1 MTEGRSQPEWLDM
14 KALQR
19 YACVSER
26 TLRGWIH
33 RATNPLPAVQV
44 GTKLLVRRS
53 TFDQSPVPTCS
64 IVTLNGIHLGRKEE
78 WRIHEREWTLTE
90 LDSQRSLSGGR
101 PNVAQGQAAKC
112 VDISW

>member
-1 MTEGRSQPEWLDM
+1 MTEERSQPEWLDV

-26 TLRGWIH
+26 TLRDWIH

-53 TFDQSPVPTCS
+53 TFDQWLENHRVQAVDVAC
-64 IVTLNGIHLGRKEE
+64 IV
-78 WRIHEREWTLTE
+78 
-90 LDSQRSLSGGR
+90 DDM
-101 PNVAQGQAAKC
+101 VAG
-112 VDISW
+112 VMGTN

>member
-1 MTEGRSQPEWLDM
+1 MALSKAQPEWLDL

-26 TLRGWIH
+26 TLREWIH

-53 TFDQSPVPTCS
+53 TFDQWLENHRVQAVDVGC
-64 IVTLNGIHLGRKEE
+64 IVDEM
-78 WRIHEREWTLTE
+78 
-90 LDSQRSLSGGR
+90 
-101 PNVAQGQAAKC
+101 VAG
-112 VDISW
+112 VMGTD